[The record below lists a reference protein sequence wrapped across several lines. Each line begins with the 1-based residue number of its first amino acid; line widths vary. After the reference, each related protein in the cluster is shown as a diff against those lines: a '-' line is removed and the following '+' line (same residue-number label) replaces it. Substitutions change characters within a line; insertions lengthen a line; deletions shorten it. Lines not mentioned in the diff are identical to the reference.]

1 MHNVF
6 KNKYIVF
13 YEKYLMFVN
22 SINDL
27 ADYLNQYITTKSI
40 YHFAFLLW
48 EKIILQN
55 CFKYKKVN
63 LGEYLV
69 FHENIDEVEICLR
82 SLKHILVDPSI
93 PLLYYTERYEKFA
106 LSYVIDKCTQFVN
119 ALKKEDVT
127 EYIRSI
133 HHFIKNEKKRR
144 TKVFLLESWNKHDLI
159 VEDILVVQKKK
170 WIKNEIYKKL
180 MQHTLPVEILDTI
193 RNSMSEDQKCTKVK
207 DVELCTEETNGKY
220 KQEYKNTV
228 INDSKKDYKNYYKN
242 RSNGTICKN
251 VNLPHI
257 PLNDFYVLFPSNFSN
272 LYTWIT
278 QALNDVAYLTKK
290 LSIVGY
296 GKDIL
301 DEVLTKYLN
310 TQLLTFKHL
319 LDKKIETLYIF
330 LILFTHVV
338 KIGFNN
344 LKSANDT
351 LVRKLKD
358 AYNSLTPSL
367 SDRLI
372 TFSDLIALGNCV
384 IENKHCTFKKAF
396 IDFYTKNDICN
407 LNK

>member
-1 MHNVF
+1 
-6 KNKYIVF
+6 
-13 YEKYLMFVN
+13 
-22 SINDL
+22 
-27 ADYLNQYITTKSI
+27 
-40 YHFAFLLW
+40 
-48 EKIILQN
+48 
-55 CFKYKKVN
+55 
-63 LGEYLV
+63 
-69 FHENIDEVEICLR
+69 
-82 SLKHILVDPSI
+82 
-93 PLLYYTERYEKFA
+93 
-106 LSYVIDKCTQFVN
+106 
-119 ALKKEDVT
+119 
-127 EYIRSI
+127 
-133 HHFIKNEKKRR
+133 
-144 TKVFLLESWNKHDLI
+144 
-159 VEDILVVQKKK
+159 
-170 WIKNEIYKKL
+170 

-207 DVELCTEETNGKY
+207 DVELCTEETNEKY
-220 KQEYKNTV
+220 KQEYKNNV

-251 VNLPHI
+251 GNLPHI
-257 PLNDFYVLFPSNFSN
+257 PLNDFYVLFSSNFPN
-272 LYTWIT
+272 LYTWTT

-290 LSIVGY
+290 LSIVSY

-351 LVRKLKD
+351 LIRKLKD